1 MEFWQVA
8 LIALAFAWA
17 LQAVGTWRQMHHYR
31 AVLGDISRRFADGHM
46 GVGNARSS
54 FGRGVILILVAGSD
68 GIVRQVSVMEGRSVF
83 AAFKALDE
91 LAGRSIEALRQGGV
105 FKEAGRNE
113 ALAKAI
119 EQIDRARE
127 RSTAAAAPPAAVPA

>member
-8 LIALAFAWA
+8 LIALAVAWA
-17 LQAVGTWRQMHHYR
+17 LQAVGTWRQMRHYR
-31 AVLGDISRRFADGHM
+31 LVLGDISRRFADGHM
-46 GVGNARSS
+46 GAGNARAGL
-54 FGRGVILILVAGSD
+54 GRGVILILVVGPD
-68 GIVRQVSVMEGRSVF
+68 DLVRQVSVMEGRSVF
-83 AAFKALDE
+83 ASFKALDE
-91 LAGRSIEALRQGGV
+91 FAGLPLDALRKSGM
-105 FKEAGRNE
+105 FKEPGRNE